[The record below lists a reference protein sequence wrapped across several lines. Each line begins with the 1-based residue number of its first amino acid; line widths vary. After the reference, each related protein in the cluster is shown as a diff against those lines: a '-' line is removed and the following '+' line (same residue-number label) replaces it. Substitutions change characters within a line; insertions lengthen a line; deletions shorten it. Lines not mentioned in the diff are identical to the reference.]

1 MSCFDLMKQMIEENF
16 KIDGVITKLPKNS
29 SDEDY
34 IGIFDYFDKI
44 LKKNGTV
51 FINIEFNR
59 KSPSDVFRTILEI
72 ENNTSFLLADILY
85 WNKTTILSDNVN
97 PKLSTKNITPIYLFC
112 RKEEIKTY
120 KTNKEI
126 VSVRYCG
133 QYTYT
138 AIPNIINA
146 PAKDNGVVTFKK
158 NKVLTVDVVLG
169 ILKNYYKKS
178 HIIYDPFSYTG
189 ATSVACIKYGCKFI
203 GSEVDKREVEYSMK
217 RIINTRLERK
227 KERYNGEK

>member
-1 MSCFDLMKQMIEENF
+1 MLSMIEENF
-16 KIDGVITKLPKNS
+16 KIDGVITKPPKNLS
-29 SDEDY
+29 YEDY

-51 FINIEFNR
+51 FTLIEVDR
-59 KSPSDVFRTILEI
+59 KSPSKTFETILKI
-72 ENNTSFLLADILY
+72 ERNTNFMLVDIVY
-85 WNKTTILSDNVN
+85 WHKINILSDNVSS
-97 PKLSTKNITPIYLFC
+97 KLSTKNITPIYLFC

-146 PAKDNGVVTFKK
+146 PAKDKGIVTFKK
-158 NKVLTVDVVLG
+158 NKVLTVDVVLE

-203 GSEVDKREVEYSMK
+203 GSEIDKRQVEYSMK
-217 RIINTRLERK
+217 RIINTRLEMRRERK
-227 KERYNGEK
+227 RNN

>member
-1 MSCFDLMKQMIEENF
+1 MKQMIEENF
-16 KIDGVITKLPKNS
+16 KIDGVITKPPLKLT
-29 SDEDY
+29 DEDY
-34 IGIFDYFDKI
+34 IKMFNHLDKI

-59 KSPSDVFRTILEI
+59 KSPTDVFRTILEI
-72 ENNTSFLLADILY
+72 EHCTNFLLADILY

-126 VSVRYCG
+126 VSARYCG

-138 AIPNIINA
+138 AIPNVINA
-146 PAKDNGVVTFKK
+146 LAKDKGIVTFKK

-169 ILKNYYKKS
+169 ILKSYYKKS

-203 GSEVDKREVEYSMK
+203 GSEVDKRQIEYNMK
-217 RIINTRLERK
+217 RIINTRLEMRRERK
-227 KERYNGEK
+227 RYDGE

>member
-1 MSCFDLMKQMIEENF
+1 MKQMIEENF
-16 KIDGVITKLPKNS
+16 KIDGVITKPPLKLT
-29 SDEDY
+29 DEDY
-34 IGIFDYFDKI
+34 IKMFNHLDKI

-59 KSPSDVFRTILEI
+59 KSPTDVFRTILEI
-72 ENNTSFLLADILY
+72 EHNTNFLLADILY

-138 AIPNIINA
+138 AIPNIINT
-146 PAKDNGVVTFKK
+146 PAKDKGVVTFKK
-158 NKVLTVDVVLG
+158 NKVLTVDVVLE

-178 HIIYDPFSYTG
+178 HIIYDPFTYTG
-189 ATSVACIKYGCKFI
+189 ATLVACVKYGCKFM
-203 GSEVDKREVEYSMK
+203 GSEIDKRQVNYSMK
-217 RIINTRLERK
+217 RIINTRLEIRRERK
-227 KERYNGEK
+227 RYNGEK

>member
-1 MSCFDLMKQMIEENF
+1 M
-16 KIDGVITKLPKNS
+16 
-29 SDEDY
+29 
-34 IGIFDYFDKI
+34 
-44 LKKNGTV
+44 
-51 FINIEFNR
+51 
-59 KSPSDVFRTILEI
+59 
-72 ENNTSFLLADILY
+72 Y

-138 AIPNIINA
+138 AIPNVINA
-146 PAKDNGVVTFKK
+146 PAKDKGVVTFKK
-158 NKVLTVDVVLG
+158 NKVLTVDVVLE

-203 GSEVDKREVEYSMK
+203 GSEIDKRQVEYSMK
-217 RIINTRLERK
+217 RIINTRLEMRRERK
-227 KERYNGEK
+227 RNN